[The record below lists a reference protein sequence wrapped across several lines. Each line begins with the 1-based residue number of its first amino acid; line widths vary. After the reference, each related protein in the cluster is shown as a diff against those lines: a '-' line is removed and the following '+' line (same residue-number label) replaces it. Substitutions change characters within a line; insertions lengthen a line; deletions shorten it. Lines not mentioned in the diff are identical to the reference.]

1 MKIYVTNVF
10 VDDQA
15 RALDFYTRLGFRLK
29 RDIPLGKHRWLTVT
43 SPEEPDGVE
52 LLLEPSEH
60 PAVPPFKQ
68 ALVADGIP
76 AASFQVGDLD
86 AEFERLRALGVE
98 FVQEPMVAGPVRMA
112 VLNDTC
118 GNLVQLVQMMET
130 ANADGD

>member
-1 MKIYVTNVF
+1 MKIYVTSVF

>member
-1 MKIYVTNVF
+1 MTSVF

-15 RALDFYTRLGFRLK
+15 RALEFYTRLGFRPK

-43 SPEEPDGVE
+43 SAEAPDGVE

-60 PAVPPFKQ
+60 PAVPPFKR

-76 AASFQVGDLD
+76 AASFQVEDLD
-86 AEFERLRALGVE
+86 AEFERLDGLGVE
-98 FVQEPMVAGPVRMA
+98 FVQPPMAAGPVRMA

-118 GNLVQLVQMMET
+118 GNLIQLVQLMESG
-130 ANADGD
+130 NAHDD